1 MVWNHLPRLL
11 DGPRPALWNA
21 LRDLERIQ
29 SEFGRRLDSARR
41 GDFPPVRVATGD
53 EGAVLTAL
61 LPGIEPDA
69 IDLSVSGDTLTLK
82 GERPTPET
90 AEGVTWRRRERH
102 SGRFART
109 FTLPFEVEAGRVE
122 ARFEHGVLTV
132 DLPRSEAQKP
142 RKITVATS

>member
-11 DGPRPALWNA
+11 DGPRPILWNA

-29 SEFGRRLDSARR
+29 SEYGRRRDSARR
-41 GDFPPVRVATGD
+41 GDFPPVRVATND
-53 EGAVLTAL
+53 EGALLTAL

-82 GERPTPET
+82 GDRPAPET
-90 AEGVTWRRRERH
+90 ADGVTWRRRERK

-109 FTLPFEVEAGRVE
+109 FTLPFDIEAEGVEAK
-122 ARFEHGVLTV
+122 FEHGVLTV
-132 DLPRSEAQKP
+132 ELPRSEANKP